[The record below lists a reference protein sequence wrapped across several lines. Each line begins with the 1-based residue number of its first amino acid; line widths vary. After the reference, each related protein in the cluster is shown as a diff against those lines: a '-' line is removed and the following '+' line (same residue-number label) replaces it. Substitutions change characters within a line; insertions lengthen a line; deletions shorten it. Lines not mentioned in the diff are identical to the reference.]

1 MRVESHENLI
11 CEIIHFSDCCEA
23 EMVGSQIDH
32 ELCPSCGEHCEVVK
46 EEWILEKN

>member
-11 CEIIHFSDCCEA
+11 CEIIYFSDCCGGQMNTEQ
-23 EMVGSQIDH
+23 VDYGI
-32 ELCPSCGEHCEVVK
+32 CPCCGEHCEVVK